1 MGTEKVGVTEVVGVP
16 TLVTVRV
23 ARGEDVAVMKGV
35 DAGDVR
41 DGVNIACKV
50 SAAAV
55 WTSFGGGS
63 CSNGILQASMARI
76 SPAPATT
83 DLKFCVINMY
93 SFLRTA
99 EWETLALFYHFQPS
113 GFQTTFERNWEPR
126 GTCTA
131 GFVEPI

>member
-16 TLVTVRV
+16 ALVRVRV
-23 ARGEDVAVMKGV
+23 ARGEAVAVMTDV
-35 DAGDVR
+35 DAGDVW
-41 DGVNIACKV
+41 DGVNMACKV

-76 SPAPATT
+76 SPVPAST

-99 EWETLALFYHFQPS
+99 EWETSALFYHFQPS
-113 GFQTTFERNWEPR
+113 SFL
-126 GTCTA
+126 
-131 GFVEPI
+131 